1 MRRVVGCSFHHPAVQ
16 QRLGEIREPPSH
28 TDPVRLKRLTLTAL
42 VGRDPDAPP
51 AGPPARRPAGPA
63 AREGRAPPGPST
75 HEGPAPGRTGDGAL
89 VQAGTRKVRSGA

>member
-42 VGRDPDAPP
+42 VGRDPD
-51 AGPPARRPAGPA
+51 GPPHGPP

-75 HEGPAPGRTGDGAL
+75 QEGPAPGRTGDGAL